1 MTAIA
6 PYLSAF
12 LREHLPRERRASP
25 HTCEA
30 YAYAFQLLLCFAARR
45 LKTVPSSLEL
55 EQLDPSLILAFLEH
69 LETGRGN
76 SIKTRNARLA
86 AINAFFRFLEYRLP
100 GCLDQARRIHAL
112 PIKKTDERLIDYL
125 NHDEIQA
132 LLDAP
137 DATTTA
143 GIRDRAMLHLSFAAG
158 LRVSELVG
166 LRLQD
171 LEFQP
176 QLLIHVHGKG
186 RRERV
191 LPLWKVTAAALRAW
205 LAIRSDGTS
214 HELFLNARGG
224 AMTRSGFEYILAKH
238 AKKATQQLPT
248 LAKKRISPHVL
259 RHTCATPAPC
269 IRCKRPTMCARSHCG
284 SAMQPCKAQN
294 SICVPTRQRSSKPW
308 RQAFPLSCGGGDTK
322 SRTSCSLCCRS
333 PNEGQ
338 IMRSHN
344 SRRIPS
350 RARSPPF
357 TAHNGQLHI
366 IAEVHRLAIEEDGI
380 DRPSPLSHCE
390 STCRTSSSRS
400 TGRRRSTSWPLASV
414 VDRRSSGEPVVASG
428 IRAKPLGESAAVG
441 CTGRLRRNHCFIEYS
456 LETWMSF

>member
-112 PIKKTDERLIDYL
+112 PVKKTDERLIDYL
-125 NHDEIQA
+125 SHDEVQA
-132 LLDAP
+132 LLNAP

-143 GIRDRAMLHLSFAAG
+143 GIRDRAMLHLAFAAG

-166 LRLQD
+166 LRLRD

-238 AKKATQQLPT
+238 AEKATQQLPT

-259 RHTCATPAPC
+259 RHTCAMHTLQATHDV
-269 IRCKRPTMCARSHCG
+269 RKVSLWLGHATLQSTEQYLRADPTEKLEALAAG
-284 SAMQPCKAQN
+284 
-294 SICVPTRQRSSKPW
+294 
-308 RQAFPLSCGGGDTK
+308 FP
-322 SRTSCSLCCRS
+322 
-333 PNEGQ
+333 
-338 IMRSHN
+338 
-344 SRRIPS
+344 
-350 RARSPPF
+350 
-357 TAHNGQLHI
+357 
-366 IAEVHRLAIEEDGI
+366 
-380 DRPSPLSHCE
+380 
-390 STCRTSSSRS
+390 
-400 TGRRRSTSWPLASV
+400 
-414 VDRRSSGEPVVASG
+414 PV
-428 IRAKPLGESAAVG
+428 
-441 CTGRLRRNHCFIEYS
+441 LRRGRYQVSDKLLAMLQVTKRGTDYAES
-456 LETWMSF
+456 